1 MRGEIETR
9 GGLFYDALYVG
20 YRAELLGKS
29 EITAVEL
36 SVHSCLAAFVR
47 TVGCSVLI
55 EVECE
60 FPCTLGADIQPWCGR
75 VGDDFADFVP
85 GHYAPF
91 GGVLYDDFL
100 VQIVK
105 VLEELGEDGI
115 CHIKYSPDAK
125 IIILETDEMRVSEN
139 FLCINIICVNTEVWR
154 VNSAPI

>member
-1 MRGEIETR
+1 MRREIETR
-9 GGLFYDALYVG
+9 CGQFYDALYVG
-20 YRAELLGKS
+20 YGAEFLGKS

-36 SVHSCLAAFVR
+36 GMHGGLAAFVR
-47 TVGCSVLI
+47 TVGCSVFI
-55 EVECE
+55 KIKCQ
-60 FPCTLGADIQPWCGR
+60 FSCTLGADIQPWCRG

-100 VQIVK
+100 VKTIK
-105 VLEELGEDGI
+105 VLKELGEDGI

-125 IIILETDEMRVSEN
+125 LIILGTDGMRVLKI
-139 FLCINIICVNTEVWR
+139 FLCVNLICVNTEVWW